1 MQNSP
6 DLALR
11 ATAVENV
18 SVATLRK
25 LFNYHAIKKQESR
38 QDIWKQLT
46 LMVTIF
52 SLFLNV

>member
-18 SVATLRK
+18 SVATPNK
-25 LFNYHAIKKQESR
+25 LCNYHAIKKQESR

-46 LMVTIF
+46 LMVTTF
-52 SLFLNV
+52 SLF